1 MTDEKEDPTGVSH
14 LLAGLKETGPMPPD
28 LTERIHASLE
38 GEQIARESAAR
49 TSGDG
54 AAGLPPGASEQG
66 FWNEMD
72 STTAAPPRRS
82 SRAGRWV
89 LGLAAAA
96 VLVMGVGGI
105 FAIRADNS
113 GGDSAADAPAA
124 SQEDAGE
131 AGKTSSA
138 SSAGPGGGEV
148 PAFAVTQS
156 NTDYTQGDLASQA
169 RDLISDPGSA
179 EELTDDSTLGSLS
192 TAAGAKD
199 CLGRLGN
206 TDLQPVV
213 VDVAEFE
220 GEPGV
225 LLVAE
230 PVPEGSS
237 KAWAITTGCE
247 EIWPGPVE
255 VED

>member
-1 MTDEKEDPTGVSH
+1 MTDEKDPTGVSH
-14 LLAGLKETGPMPPD
+14 LLAGLKETRPMPPD
-28 LTERIHASLE
+28 LAERIQASLE
-38 GEQIARESAAR
+38 GEQLARESAAAEGEADDEAPAE
-49 TSGDG
+49 SS
-54 AAGLPPGASEQG
+54 ASPG

-72 STTAAPPRRS
+72 SEDATPRRRS

-105 FAIRADNS
+105 FAIRA
-113 GGDSAADAPAA
+113 GDSPDGAADAPAA
-124 SQEDAGE
+124 SQERADGSQQST
-131 AGKTSSA
+131 TSA
-138 SSAGPGGGEV
+138 ARDEGGSV

-156 NTDYTQGDLASQA
+156 DTDYTQDALPSQA
-169 RDLISDPGSA
+169 REIMKDPDSA
-179 EELTDDSTLGSLS
+179 EQLTDDSMLGSLS

-206 TDLQPVV
+206 SELQPVV

-225 LLVAE
+225 LLIAE
-230 PVPEGSS
+230 PVPEGSP

-247 EIWPGPVE
+247 EIWPGPADL
-255 VED
+255 ED